1 MRRDRISFS
10 LGPPSAIIETAP
22 ELLDY
27 EPVHKCFSLGP
38 PSAIIETRQM
48 IAAVTGL
55 LGFSLGPP
63 SAIIETLPQTVDL
76 AEYFNNLVCRI
87 FELSCFAQKT
97 L

>member
-1 MRRDRISFS
+1 MLSLKLKLKAECLRVEIRFS
-10 LGPPSAIIETAP
+10 LGPPSAIIETQ
-22 ELLDY
+22 
-27 EPVHKCFSLGP
+27 G
-38 PSAIIETRQM
+38 RQCQW
-48 IAAVTGL
+48 L
-55 LGFSLGPP
+55 RRSRFSLGPP